1 MGDPVFSIRQSLS
14 WKKYIQDSMNTIRL
28 YAILL
33 DQYIVALLFSK
44 PGSMN
49 IINITT
55 CIVLNWHTL
64 FYKHT

>member
-1 MGDPVFSIRQSLS
+1 
-14 WKKYIQDSMNTIRL
+14 MNTIGL
-28 YAILL
+28 YTILL

-49 IINITT
+49 IISITT

-64 FYKHT
+64 FYEHT